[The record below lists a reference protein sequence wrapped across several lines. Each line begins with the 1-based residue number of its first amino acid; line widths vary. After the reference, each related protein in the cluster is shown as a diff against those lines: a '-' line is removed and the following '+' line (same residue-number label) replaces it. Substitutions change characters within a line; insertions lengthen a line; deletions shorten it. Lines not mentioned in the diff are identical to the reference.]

1 MLFRSI
7 KPEILRDILAGNNN
21 YVREVLE
28 CKGIV
33 EKFKSIIR
41 EILLS
46 NVNSAHII
54 LDKYVTKRD
63 LRRDAEMHL
72 PSNLTLADKEQ
83 ILVNYLQSDDPNL
96 NYVRLITQIK
106 DDKNN
111 IKLSPKTRLL
121 AERLEKKLNE
131 DLLDDPRTVTT
142 HWSLGVQ
149 FIDEE
154 GRLPIEL
161 CIDERGNPTY
171 IYSIP

>member
-1 MLFRSI
+1 MLFRS
-7 KPEILRDILAGNNN
+7 
-21 YVREVLE
+21 
-28 CKGIV
+28 IV

-83 ILVNYLQSDDPNL
+83 ILINYLQSDDPNL

-121 AERLEKKLNE
+121 AERLEKKLNN
-131 DLLDDPRTVTT
+131 DLLNDPRTVTNHRT
-142 HWSLGVQ
+142 VEVQ
-149 FIDEE
+149 FIDKE
-154 GRLPIEL
+154 GMKPVGYRINEKGIPL
-161 CIDERGNPTY
+161 TY
-171 IYSIP
+171 IVFHIL